1 MDYRALKQIGPYL
14 DLGLRL
20 ALMVTIGLIGG
31 YKLDQKLGV
40 LPLFTLLGSVVGMTG
55 GLFSIYRTVYGKRK

>member
-1 MDYRALKQIGPYL
+1 MDYRAFKQVGPYL

-20 ALMVTIGLIGG
+20 ALMVFLGVVGG

-40 LPLFTLLGSVVGMTG
+40 LPLFTLLGSVIGMVG
-55 GLFSIYRTVYGKRK
+55 GLFSIYRAVYGRRK